1 MTTSSAS
8 SLRCDDSNRIR
19 RHAVDGATRR
29 VIDGDGGDG
38 GGDDDD
44 DDDDGDD
51 DDDDAVCDAD
61 ARCVACGALGCST
74 TERSRRREDSLAH
87 SRVRWRRRWRR
98 VGRVRR

>member
-38 GGDDDD
+38 GGDDD

-98 VGRVRR
+98 MGRVRR